1 MIVLYKSTIILFN
14 DLDNYALSDHTHSN
28 YVTSDQVSTI
38 VSESIESGEIVVSN
52 SVIRKITRGTSS
64 GNGDVT
70 INCSITNPDKVIVL
84 LDVDIH
90 MNYES
95 DYGEQGGSGIYLKSV
110 STSKIVVNVYGSYT
124 HSGWINRSFSYQIVE
139 FM

>member
-1 MIVLYKSTIILFN
+1 MFIQLIFSN
-14 DLDNYALSDHTHSN
+14 DLEGYSLINHIHSN
-28 YVTSDQVSTI
+28 YVTSSQVSEI
-38 VSESIESGEIVVSN
+38 VNTSIESGEIQVSG

-70 INCSITNPDKVIVL
+70 INCSITDTNKVIVL

-90 MNYES
+90 MDYDSN
-95 DYGEQGGSGIYLKSV
+95 YGEQGGSGIYLKSV

-124 HSGWINRSFSYQIVE
+124 YSGWIDRSFSYQIVE

>member
-1 MIVLYKSTIILFN
+1 MFIQLIFSN
-14 DLDNYALSDHTHSN
+14 DLEGYSLINHIHSN
-28 YVTSDQVSTI
+28 YVTSSQVSEI
-38 VSESIESGEIVVSN
+38 VNTSIESGEIQVSG

-70 INCSITNPDKVIVL
+70 INCSITDTNKVIVL

-90 MNYES
+90 MDYES
-95 DYGEQGGSGIYLKSV
+95 NYGEQGGSGIYLKSV

-124 HSGWINRSFSYQIVE
+124 YSGWIDRSFSYQIVE